1 MGEWLDD
8 DRAGCPSGTQSYEQ
22 IRPLDAV
29 ETSLIGPFQ
38 SATALLIG
46 ERWIRWHFIEERHF
60 DDQRRHAGYRTFD
73 QAVGTARNERPTTSA
88 R

>member
-1 MGEWLDD
+1 MIKP
-8 DRAGCPSGTQSYEQ
+8 AGQLALESYEQ

-46 ERWIRWHFIEERHF
+46 ERWIRWHFIEDRHF
-60 DDQRRHAGYRTFD
+60 DDRSGRHAGYRTL
-73 QAVGTARNERPTTSA
+73 ASSSWNGSRSAASTSA
-88 R
+88 H